1 MYQTNTPPT
10 NVNQSETPPWI
21 IHQSRPHRHRTPKH
35 VQQLIMYHQG
45 PKRVMLVSKS
55 VVLEERKVK
64 SQSVRHGGVPRCL
77 AARRPGRK
85 RRVSSTLSSL
95 SNAKSESSAKSRHG
109 ETCGGLT
116 LTELINIIITARRSG
131 NGDDGRPRRPA
142 LRGFNGDD
150 GRWWRVMIWGSEEEQ
165 NNDLRLL
172 FDENGEFD
180 EQSLI
185 KIYIFSD
192 FSQESKKLWNADN
205 QNTF

>member
-165 NNDLRLL
+165 NSDLRLL
-172 FDENGEFD
+172 FDENG
-180 EQSLI
+180 
-185 KIYIFSD
+185 
-192 FSQESKKLWNADN
+192 
-205 QNTF
+205 